1 MNNFVLH
8 GIEAAPGEKAQGFVK
23 AVELIDG
30 TDAALPVQLVN
41 GARPGPT
48 VFIGAGVHGDEVNG
62 VRAVMDAVSRIDA
75 TKLSGRVVAVPV
87 QNPVAYR
94 ARHRLLTLNQL
105 DPQNMHRCFPGRPDG
120 DMASR
125 MCHLIFEAIIREA
138 DTDFVI
144 DCHTGSTGS
153 YYPPLV
159 FVSTTG
165 PEETVRKSLDG
176 ARAFNAP
183 ITIRAGDKAG
193 VYALGN
199 MLHMVAVERGIPA
212 IGCELGTALPA
223 ERVHSDFGAQGIINI
238 LGHLDMLDVPAPN
251 TAGQVALDEIVEL
264 RAERG
269 GLCEYLVSPGQ
280 EVKEGQ
286 AIARIVNLFGEVV
299 DEPVS
304 PITGRIVTC
313 TYWGSINQGE
323 RLVRV
328 GRLVDAA
335 A

>member
-1 MNNFVLH
+1 MSNFVLH
-8 GIEAAPGEKAQGFVK
+8 GIEAAPGQKAGGFVK
-23 AVELIDG
+23 AVGLVDG
-30 TDAALPVQLVN
+30 TDAALPVHLIN
-41 GARPGPT
+41 GAKPGPT
-48 VFIGAGVHGDEVNG
+48 VFIGAGAHGDEVNG
-62 VRAVMDAVSRIDA
+62 VRAVMDAVERIDA
-75 TKLSGRVVAVPV
+75 AKLVGRVVAVPV

-94 ARHRLLTLNQL
+94 ARFRLITLNQL
-105 DPQNMHRCFPGRPDG
+105 DPQNMHRCFPGKPDG

-125 MCHLIFEAIIREA
+125 MCHLILEGIIGEA
-138 DTDFVI
+138 DADFVI

-159 FVSTTG
+159 FVSTIG
-165 PEETVRKSLDG
+165 PDEAVRKSLEG

-183 ITIRAGDKAG
+183 MTIRAGGKAG

-223 ERVHSDFGAQGIINI
+223 EKVHSDFGAQGIINI
-238 LGHLDMLDVPAPN
+238 LGHLGMLDVPAPD
-251 TAGQVALDEIVEL
+251 TSGQVALDEIFEL

-280 EVKEGQ
+280 EVEKGQ
-286 AIARIVNLFGEVV
+286 AIARIVNLYGEVV
-299 DEPVS
+299 EEPVS

-328 GRLVDAA
+328 GRPASAA